1 MNKTILL
8 IFGEYATRIYSD
20 ILLEKNHF
28 TGFIQSR
35 LDYIFISNNI
45 QYSISKMEKVRI
57 LASFCSHH
65 SPISC
70 ILESFSKIQLGKNFW
85 KFSSSLIN
93 VEKYVTQM
101 KQHIS
106 EFKSQFNP
114 AFGTNLVR
122 DLINSNKF

>member
-28 TGFIQSR
+28 SGFIQSR

-45 QYSISKMEKVRI
+45 QYCISKMEKVRI
-57 LASFCSHH
+57 LASFWSHH

>member
-45 QYSISKMEKVRI
+45 QYCISKMEKVRI

-85 KFSSSLIN
+85 RFSSSLIN

>member
-28 TGFIQSR
+28 SGFIQSR

-45 QYSISKMEKVRI
+45 QYCISKMEKVRI

>member
-45 QYSISKMEKVRI
+45 QYCISKMEKVRI